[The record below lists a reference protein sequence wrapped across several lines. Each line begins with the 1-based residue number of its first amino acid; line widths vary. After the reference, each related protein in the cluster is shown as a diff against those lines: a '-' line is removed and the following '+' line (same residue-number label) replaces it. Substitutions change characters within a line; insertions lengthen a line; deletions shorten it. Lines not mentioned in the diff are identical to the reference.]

1 MYELMIESTFA
12 AAHQVREQGGKC
24 ENLHGHTWKVQVFVA
39 GELNE
44 LGMVIDFQ
52 KIKEFLKNS
61 LAEYDHAFLNELA
74 DFKMENPTAENIA
87 KNLAG
92 KIQMQIKNEKVKLTK
107 ITVWES
113 ATSAATY
120 FCEK

>member
-12 AAHQVREQGGKC
+12 AAHQVREHGGKC

-52 KIKEFLKNS
+52 KIKEFFKNS
-61 LAEYDHAFLNELA
+61 LAEYDHAFLNELT
-74 DFKMENPTAENIA
+74 DFKIENPTAENIA

-92 KIQMQIKNEKVKLTK
+92 KIQRQIKNEKIKLTK

-113 ATSAATY
+113 PTTAATY
-120 FCEK
+120 IA